1 MANVDRPGGFVPVGH
16 VITGSY
22 NGQSR
27 EYKVASSYGTALGVG
42 DPVKY
47 SGTGDSVTG
56 LPTVERAAAG
66 DKMVGV
72 IVGFKVDPAVAA
84 TIHPGYLP
92 ASTGGTVL
100 VCDDPWVIYEVQED
114 SDSGNIAITAIGEF
128 ADHVVTAGVS
138 TTTGRSNVELD
149 SSDAGTGDG
158 WRILGLVQ
166 RPDNAVGT
174 NAKWLVLMNEHV
186 WRDGTGV

>member
-1 MANVDRPGGFVPVGH
+1 MANVDRSGGFKPVGH

-27 EYKVASSYGTALGVG
+27 EYKVAAAYGTALGVG
-42 DPVKY
+42 MPVKY

-56 LPTVERAAAG
+56 LPTVELAGAG
-66 DKMVGV
+66 DSMVGV
-72 IVGFKVDPAVAA
+72 IVGFKVDPAVPE

-100 VCDDPWVIYEVQED
+100 VSDDPFVIYEVQED
-114 SDSGNIAITAIGEF
+114 SDGAAMAITAIGEF
-128 ADHVVTAGVS
+128 ADHTAGTVS
-138 TTTGRSNVELD
+138 TTTGLVSTELD
-149 SSDAGTGDG
+149 SSNAGTGDG

-166 RPDNAVGT
+166 RPDNAVGDH
-174 NAKWLVLMNEHV
+174 AKWLVLMNEHV
-186 WRDGTGV
+186 FRTGTGV